1 MLWYNI
7 FTLLWR
13 GKDLAN
19 LFKKFVN
26 QVNDIIE
33 DDFGVMDDE
42 GTVLACS
49 DRNKEGRTYAH
60 VVEKV
65 AAAPEEIVIL
75 GGVSY
80 AKVFIRNK
88 LTYIAFLDSSD
99 KHSRKLLE
107 LIVMNI
113 RNMKMHYD
121 EKYDRTNLI
130 KNIIMNN
137 ILPGDIALRA
147 KELRLEYNAP
157 RVVFLVKTG
166 KNNDVYPPEI
176 IQNLFPDKNKDFTV
190 VMDDENTVLIR
201 QFPEGNIKQEIDR
214 TAKSI
219 IDTLNTELMVKATV
233 SIGTLAEDIKEIGRS
248 YKEAQTA
255 MLVGG
260 IFESEKSIVDYN
272 NLGLGRLIYQLPT
285 TLCRLFLKEVFKK
298 GALESLDSE
307 TILTI
312 QKFFENNLNVSVT
325 ARQLYVHRNTLV
337 YRLDKI
343 KKITGL
349 DIREFDDAIIFKIAM
364 LVKKYLDKC
373 DQIYDNV

>member
-1 MLWYNI
+1 
-7 FTLLWR
+7 LWR

-157 RVVFLVKTG
+157 RVVFLVKTE

-373 DQIYDNV
+373 EQIYDSV